1 VSGRRP
7 PRQTPRAELDLFGTA
22 ASMAKIEAPPPPPA
36 PVVSEYF
43 DSDAYPGETAQTAV
57 TVSTLTQTARD
68 VLEGAFVPIWV
79 RGEITDFKSHRNGH
93 WYFCMRDRGSQIK
106 CVVWNRDQRSIPA
119 PPDDGMQ
126 IAAYGRLTVYPTR
139 GEMQFAITRLEAEG
153 DGLRRK
159 ALEVTRARLEAEGLL
174 DPSRK
179 RRLPRHP
186 RIIAVVTSLDGA
198 ALHDIIAVV
207 KRRAAGVRIVAVPA
221 AVQGDNARQEIC
233 YALDQVNRWGKADL
247 VIVGRGGGAHEDL
260 SAFND
265 ERVARAVAACSV
277 PTISAVGHEIDISI
291 CDLVADHRAPT
302 PSAAAE
308 TATRTRA
315 ELQAELRD
323 LSSRMIGA
331 AQTLIVGG
339 EQVVRRLGREVAS
352 NASSHVVHR
361 RAAVSQ
367 LAARL
372 HALSPLATLSR
383 GYAIARGE
391 GGATLS
397 STAAFTSDMPFD
409 LVVRDGVVSARV
421 ERVEKSA

>member
-1 VSGRRP
+1 
-7 PRQTPRAELDLFGTA
+7 
-22 ASMAKIEAPPPPPA
+22 MARMEAPPPPP
-36 PVVSEYF
+36 VSEFF
-43 DSDAYPGETAQTAV
+43 DDKAYPGETAQTAV
-57 TVSTLTQTARD
+57 TVSILMQTARD
-68 VLEGAFVPIWV
+68 VVEGAFIPIWV
-79 RGEITDFKSHRNGH
+79 RGEITDFKAHRNGH

-126 IAAYGRLTVYPTR
+126 IAAFGRLTVYPTR

-159 ALEVTRARLEAEGLL
+159 ALEITRAKLEADGLL
-174 DPSRK
+174 DPARK

-186 RIIAVVTSLDGA
+186 RVIAVVTSLDGA

-207 KRRAAGVRIVAVPA
+207 RRRSAGVRIVAVPA
-221 AVQGDNARQEIC
+221 AVQGENAREEIC
-233 YALDQVNRWGKADL
+233 SALDQVNRWGKADV

-265 ERVARAVAACSV
+265 ERVARAVAACV
-277 PTISAVGHEIDISI
+277 APTISAVGHEIDMSI

-308 TATRTRA
+308 AATRTRA
-315 ELQAELRD
+315 ELQSELRE

-331 AQTLIVGG
+331 TQSLIGGG
-339 EQVVRRLGREVAS
+339 EQVLRRLGRDVAS
-352 NASSHVVHR
+352 NASAHVAHR
-361 RAAVSQ
+361 HASVKQ

-372 HALSPLATLSR
+372 HALSPLATLAR

-391 GGATLS
+391 NGATLS
-397 STAAFTSDMPFD
+397 STAAFQRDMPFD

-421 ERVEKSA
+421 ERVETST